1 MQYFSHLKIC
11 VYLSFQAVK
20 DAKVV
25 GGFSQKIEVECRS
38 VKDAIEAAE
47 AGSDIIMLDNF
58 SPEVRI

>member
-1 MQYFSHLKIC
+1 MQFFSHLKIFVC
-11 VYLSFQAVK
+11 LSFQAVK

-58 SPEVRI
+58 APEVRI

>member
-1 MQYFSHLKIC
+1 M
-11 VYLSFQAVK
+11 K

-58 SPEVRI
+58 APEVRI

>member
-1 MQYFSHLKIC
+1 M
-11 VYLSFQAVK
+11 K

-58 SPEVRI
+58 TPEVRI

>member
-1 MQYFSHLKIC
+1 M
-11 VYLSFQAVK
+11 K

-38 VKDAIEAAE
+38 VQDAIEAAE

-58 SPEVRI
+58 SPEVNTIYSGTSMTRTPLEP